1 MSGYDTSAP
10 LELKFAE
17 KLRADLMVATEN
29 VQRLREAKESI
40 STQYH
45 EAVDR
50 RREIND
56 QLLSV
61 GYLE

>member
-1 MSGYDTSAP
+1 MGYDTTAP

-17 KLRADLMVATEN
+17 KLRADLIIATEN
-29 VQRLREAKESI
+29 VQILREAKEVASLR
-40 STQYH
+40 YN

-56 QLLSV
+56 QLFSI